1 MNNDEK
7 LQFIKDNYKYY
18 RKFEL
23 LPESR
28 KEIASE
34 WLTHVLSVAPK
45 RLYKYR
51 VCNDDN
57 LRILKE
63 RKAWF
68 SSPRTWND
76 PIDVTVLYNL
86 EKDFKELEDNFDN
99 LVVKFAFSFINKHI
113 ESFCKQKKFV
123 TADKVKEV
131 YYSSFVGDSKFN
143 PDRMINYLEPIVGW
157 KLARQITV
165 KTQKAF
171 MQTFSPEFKE
181 QVINSFKQFLGFNDL
196 KDKVLMYSLSET
208 YNNNHQ
214 RAIYADGGKGFCVG
228 YLLKPKNITEESL
241 FMNLTPIYY
250 GEKKELSLP
259 KLLNESLEYLDRLE
273 RITDV
278 INQEMEN
285 LYVSLNI
292 KSPEW
297 NGEQEWRFSVVKE
310 QVSSNKIDFDF
321 AEAIYLGETIETEWK
336 IKLIEIAKE
345 QHLEVYQRKLDK
357 LGATW
362 IYEKLVI

>member
-1 MNNDEK
+1 MNNDKK
-7 LQFIKDNYKYY
+7 LQFIKDNYKYS
-18 RKFEL
+18 RTFEL
-23 LPESR
+23 LPELR

-34 WLTHVLSVAPK
+34 WLKHVLSVAPN

-51 VCNDDN
+51 VCNDNN
-57 LRILKE
+57 LKILKE

-68 SSPRTWND
+68 SNPRTWND

-86 EKDFKELEDNFDN
+86 EKEVQELEENFDN
-99 LVVKFAFSFINKHI
+99 LVVKFAFSFINKYI

-131 YYSSFVGDSKFN
+131 YYSSFAGDSKFN

-157 KLARQITV
+157 KPARQITV
-165 KTQKAF
+165 KTQEAF
-171 MQTFSPEFKE
+171 MQTSSPEFKE
-181 QVINSFKQFLGFNDL
+181 QVINGFKRFLGFNDL

-214 RAIYADGGKGFCVG
+214 WAIYADGGKGFCVG

-250 GEKKELSLP
+250 GEKKELSLF
-259 KLLNESLEYLDRLE
+259 KLLNESLEYLCRPE
-273 RITDV
+273 GITDL

-297 NGEQEWRFSVVKE
+297 NGEQEWRFSVVKD
-310 QVSSNKIDFDF
+310 QVSTNKIDFDF

-357 LGATW
+357 LGGTW